1 MMVEFVYGLLESIG
15 FAHPLHPALT
25 HIPMGL
31 VMGAVIFRVAA
42 IVSPMKY
49 LSKTG
54 YHCAV
59 VGLLGVPPT
68 AILGWMDWQYRYGGE
83 WEFLIG
89 LKIVLALVLFLI
101 LSLIV
106 VVDDPDTPRIDV
118 RSALYFLAVLSAV
131 GLGFSGGEL
140 IYG

>member
-1 MMVEFVYGLLESIG
+1 MVEFIYGLLEGVG

-31 VMGAVIFRVAA
+31 VMGAVIFRMIAV
-42 IVSPMKY
+42 VSPMKY
-49 LSKTG
+49 LAQTG

-59 VGLLGVPPT
+59 VALLGVPPT

-89 LKIVLALVLFLI
+89 LKMVLALTLLVI
-101 LSLIV
+101 LVLIV
-106 VVDDPDTPRIDV
+106 ALDDPEKPKFDL
-118 RSALYFLAVLSAV
+118 RSLLYLLAVLNAV

>member
-1 MMVEFVYGLLESIG
+1 MMVEFIYGLLESIG
-15 FAHPLHPALT
+15 FAHPLHPAVT
-25 HIPMGL
+25 HVPMGL
-31 VMGAVIFRVAA
+31 VMGAIIFRMGAVL
-42 IVSPMKY
+42 SPMKHLA
-49 LSKTG
+49 LSG

-89 LKIVLALVLFLI
+89 FKMVLALTLLVI
-101 LSLIV
+101 LTLIV
-106 VVDDPDTPRIDV
+106 VLDDPQEPKVDL
-118 RSALYFLAVLSAV
+118 RSLLYVLALLNAV

>member
-1 MMVEFVYGLLESIG
+1 MVEFIYGFLASVG
-15 FAHPLHPALT
+15 FAHPLHPAAT

-31 VMGAVIFRVAA
+31 VMGAMVFRVVA
-42 IVSPMKY
+42 VFSSMKE
-49 LSKTG
+49 LARTG
-54 YHCAV
+54 YHCVV

-68 AILGWMDWQYRYGGE
+68 AILGWMDWQHRYGGE

-89 LKIVLALVLFLI
+89 LKMVLALTLMVILI
-101 LSLIV
+101 LIV
-106 VVDDPDTPRIDV
+106 ALDDPERPRMDL
-118 RSALYFLAVLSAV
+118 RSLLYLLGIVNAI